1 MSQLIILRHGQSLWN
16 LENKFT
22 GWTNIELSTQGVKEA
37 HIAAQEI
44 KHTGIDIDIAF
55 TSVLKRAVD
64 TLHIVLDTLNKNRI
78 PIYKSWH
85 LNERHYGALQ
95 GLNKKETALQFGE
108 EQVNLWRR
116 SFETL
121 PPLLDLDD
129 PRLPKFDSLYQGID
143 DLPRGESLHTC
154 QLRVLPYWHT
164 HIFPEL
170 KKGNNILI
178 VAHGNSLRS
187 LMMYIEHLSKEEVLK
202 LNLPTATPVIYDFDQ
217 NFIVKS
223 KRTLT
228 L

>member
-22 GWTNIELSTQGVKEA
+22 GWTNIELSSNGIKEA
-37 HIAAQEI
+37 IEAGQKI
-44 KHTGIDIDIAF
+44 KETGIDIDVAF
-55 TSVLKRAVD
+55 TSVLKRAKD
-64 TLHIVLDTLNKNRI
+64 SLDIILNVLDKNRI
-78 PIYKSWH
+78 PVYKSWR

-95 GLNKKETALQFGE
+95 GLNKKETTLKFGE

-116 SFETL
+116 SYDTL

-129 PRLPKFDSLYQGID
+129 PRHPRFDSLYQGIEN
-143 DLPRGESLHTC
+143 LPQGESLHTC
-154 QLRVLPYWHT
+154 QLRVLPYWHS

-170 KKGNNILI
+170 KKGNNVLI

-187 LMMYIEHLSKEEVLK
+187 LMMYLEHLTKEEVLK
-202 LNLPTATPVIYDFDQ
+202 LQLPTGTPIIYDFDQ
-217 NFIVKS
+217 HFNVKS
-223 KRTLT
+223 KRILS

>member
-22 GWTNIELSTQGVKEA
+22 GWTNIELSTQGVKDA

-64 TLHIVLDTLNKNRI
+64 TLHIVLDTLHKNRI
-78 PIYKSWH
+78 PIYKSWR

-95 GLNKKETALQFGE
+95 GLNKKETTLQFGE

-116 SFETL
+116 SFDTL

-143 DLPRGESLHTC
+143 DLPRAESLHTC

-164 HIFPEL
+164 HIFP
-170 KKGNNILI
+170 
-178 VAHGNSLRS
+178 
-187 LMMYIEHLSKEEVLK
+187 
-202 LNLPTATPVIYDFDQ
+202 
-217 NFIVKS
+217 
-223 KRTLT
+223 
-228 L
+228 